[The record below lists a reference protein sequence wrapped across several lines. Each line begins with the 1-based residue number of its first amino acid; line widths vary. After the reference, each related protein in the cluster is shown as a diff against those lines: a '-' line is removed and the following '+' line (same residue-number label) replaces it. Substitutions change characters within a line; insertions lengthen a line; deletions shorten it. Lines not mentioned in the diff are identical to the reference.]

1 MAESS
6 SAAAPEEEEEEES
19 GLLNAVD
26 AVPFIVHVL
35 LVFVIA
41 WLLLPVTSHGFL
53 LLCLGILYL
62 VQVLSPCTLRDS
74 GACLHLSDTRL
85 LIRSQCCEERQ
96 EMLFFWTPLR
106 AKKPVMC
113 EFTHFPISSN

>member
-6 SAAAPEEEEEEES
+6 SAAAPEEDEEES

-26 AVPFIVHVL
+26 AVPFMLHVL

-41 WLLLPVTSHGFL
+41 WLLFPVTSHGFF

-74 GACLHLSDTRL
+74 GACFHVCL

-96 EMLFFWTPLR
+96 EMLFSGHPCELR
-106 AKKPVMC
+106 NQSCVSL
-113 EFTHFPISSN
+113 HIFP